1 MLLIKRGNNQEG
13 QIFPGKTAN
22 TSTYKV
28 SSFHALNLNSIKQKQ
43 KKKKEEEI
51 RRNLQEK
58 IQGNYKKKRR
68 KKRTKARIETETDC
82 GKKEIRWSIH
92 LRSEQA
98 ENRDQRNS
106 LAARFLGEP

>member
-43 KKKKEEEI
+43 KKKKRRKFEETS
-51 RRNLQEK
+51 
-58 IQGNYKKKRR
+58 KKRYKETIKR
-68 KKRTKARIETETDC
+68 KEERKERRLESKPKQIVEKRK
-82 GKKEIRWSIH
+82 
-92 LRSEQA
+92 
-98 ENRDQRNS
+98 
-106 LAARFLGEP
+106 